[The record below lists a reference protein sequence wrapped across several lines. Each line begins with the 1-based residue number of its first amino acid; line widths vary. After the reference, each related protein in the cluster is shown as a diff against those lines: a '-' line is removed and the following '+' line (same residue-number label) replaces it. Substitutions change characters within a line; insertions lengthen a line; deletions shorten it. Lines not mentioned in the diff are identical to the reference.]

1 MGELIT
7 VHEYWGNYTGTTR
20 LGKLYPTGRLVIC
33 EPYVESEEADGKDI
47 CDFSADS
54 DEQE

>member
-33 EPYVESEEADGKDI
+33 EPYVESEEADGKDT